1 MKLKLSNYLNICVL
15 SLFKMKEE
23 SFLLVSLKEDKAKQ
37 LAQVLSND
45 TARKILDYLSKV
57 EHATETDIS
66 KKMKLPLS
74 TVHYNLQQLSKS
86 NLVSDEHFNY
96 SEKGKKIVHYSLS
109 NKYVIIA
116 PKKTDIL
123 KEKLRQFLPVVLITT
138 MTAVFIKYFRP
149 VTRTF
154 SNSGAIKAAADAAV
168 EEGAEQMLARAA
180 TEPVVNTMVSNQ
192 EFAVWFLFGSM
203 FALLLYFIW
212 TEVVLKKRK

>member
-1 MKLKLSNYLNICVL
+1 
-15 SLFKMKEE
+15 MKEE
-23 SFLLVSLKEDKAKQ
+23 SFLLVSLEEDKAKQ

-74 TVHYNLQQLSKS
+74 TVHYNLQQLAKS

-96 SEKGKKIVHYSLS
+96 SEKGKKIIHYSLS

-123 KEKLRQFLPVVLITT
+123 KEKIKQFLPVVLITT

-149 VTRTF
+149 VTNTF
-154 SNSGAIKAAADAAV
+154 AKTGALQAATDTAV
-168 EEGAEQMLARAA
+168 EESGEMLARAA
-180 TEPVVNTMVSNQ
+180 AEPVVNTMASNQ